1 MEFLIACILNFV
13 ASYKRCN
20 LALAH
25 LFPPFPSSLFAV
37 FTQHDDECVILISL
51 FLYFLLVVFV
61 PFHLDFS
68 NPSPWIGLI
77 LPFPPHPHLHPLGTL
92 AATQAS
98 RTSLGHAG
106 PLVKAELPDAVCGID
121 RKQRHRKSLL
131 SNPAPCLS
139 DFLSGS
145 GQWERGWEKE
155 RWRDWITW
163 TPFRTQHGRV
173 LSVAVWKLDKHYIG
187 IHFYFDVF
195 IVSNGF
201 DCVSNGYRGGTGN
214 ESRMIPFSLCT
225 LEE

>member
-1 MEFLIACILNFV
+1 MSEVAYCLHVEL
-13 ASYKRCN
+13 ASYEQCN
-20 LALAH
+20 IALAH

-145 GQWERGWEKE
+145 GQ
-155 RWRDWITW
+155 
-163 TPFRTQHGRV
+163 
-173 LSVAVWKLDKHYIG
+173 
-187 IHFYFDVF
+187 
-195 IVSNGF
+195 
-201 DCVSNGYRGGTGN
+201 
-214 ESRMIPFSLCT
+214 
-225 LEE
+225 